1 MIDRLRTA
9 NSEADKKTEQNEN
22 DFTGEILRGDAAQSE
37 QKPEEKKPQGSG
49 RAGAIELEISKAAD
63 GSLVIGAKNDAN
75 GQPMDIEIRDA
86 SHFKEDRDKEMA
98 AMGLETASDNEIYN
112 AWKIENEENPFVVKT
127 ISEVKAEEGDDS
139 KGNDADEKEAASE
152 KTEDTASVAEKSE
165 QSDAPAGEEAGS
177 TSQKA
182 ADAGVEA
189 VVAVFDLANLSKGK
203 KSGEKTLETQD
214 KAEEPKIETVEEFL
228 EGVKSAAPLE
238 AGGIDPKE
246 QQPERDENMFEKES
260 GIAFERPSE
269 YQPPIV
275 PMNTPFTRIPR
286 LESVNAEEYHKE
298 YDELKKTLPKNQFYA
313 QRFSSAN
320 ITQPFVETA
329 KPITASP
336 EPAVEQTDN
345 GDSSDGSEKRF
356 GRNRRNKNKLKEKS
370 AESQGDSTFEYY
382 TGYEEAD
389 DPFSVQNPDE
399 ELLIKDHK
407 KKSGDSFGSKFKK
420 SFSSLF
426 SNDIPDE

>member
-1 MIDRLRTA
+1 M
-9 NSEADKKTEQNEN
+9 
-22 DFTGEILRGDAAQSE
+22 
-37 QKPEEKKPQGSG
+37 
-49 RAGAIELEISKAAD
+49 
-63 GSLVIGAKNDAN
+63 IGAKNDAN

-152 KTEDTASVAEKSE
+152 KTEDTDSLTEKSE

-182 ADAGVEA
+182 VDAGVEA

-399 ELLIKDHK
+399 EQPSQPLEQPSQPENEPPAAPTEEPQAPVEEPAVEEPEQSPVQPEVVPDTPTPAAPSTSETK
-407 KKSGDSFGSKFKK
+407 KEVSRTAYDDNDGSGHGYWEILYSDGSVAYVKY
-420 SFSSLF
+420 
-426 SNDIPDE
+426 